1 MEDNKIEKWTLEDGR
16 KAEKVIVEKKL
27 DNEEVER
34 VIEIK
39 IENERPLSV
48 QQRIVERY
56 KPFVYERRIE
66 TIDPNTG
73 EVLEVKVENLGEG
86 MSAQHAGEILD
97 NSYVTKKEMVEAIVK
112 AVRSSKENTS
122 NTSIKESKIKS
133 LGLAQEISQVNSPKY
148 DVNNIA
154 LSTLVA
160 IQVIGLI
167 YLLFFS

>member
-27 DNEEVER
+27 ENEEVER

-39 IENERPLSV
+39 FESERPLSV

-86 MSAQHAGEILD
+86 MSAQYAGETLD
-97 NSYVTKKEMVEAIVK
+97 SDYVTKKEMVEAIIK
-112 AVRSSKENTS
+112 AVKSSKENTS
-122 NTSIKESKIKS
+122 NTSSKEFKIKS
-133 LGLAQEISQVNSPKY
+133 MGLAQEISEVNSPKY
-148 DVNNIA
+148 DVKNIA
-154 LSTLVA
+154 LSTLVLL
-160 IQVIGLI
+160 QVIGLI
-167 YLLFFS
+167 YLLFFN

>member
-27 DNEEVER
+27 ENEEVER

-39 IENERPLSV
+39 FESERPLSV

-86 MSAQHAGEILD
+86 MSAQHAGDTLD
-97 NSYVTKKEMVEAIVK
+97 NGYVTKKEMVEAIIK
-112 AVRSSKENTS
+112 AVKSSKENT
-122 NTSIKESKIKS
+122 NTSSKEFKIKS
-133 LGLAQEISQVNSPKY
+133 MGLAQEISEVNSPKY
-148 DVNNIA
+148 DVKNIA
-154 LSTLVA
+154 LSTLVLL
-160 IQVIGLI
+160 QVIGLI
-167 YLLFFS
+167 YLLFFN